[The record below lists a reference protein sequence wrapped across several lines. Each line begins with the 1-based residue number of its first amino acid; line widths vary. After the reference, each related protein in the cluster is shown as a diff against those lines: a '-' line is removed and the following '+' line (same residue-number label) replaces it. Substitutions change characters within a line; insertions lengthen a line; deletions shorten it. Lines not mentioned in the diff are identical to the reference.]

1 MTAGTAF
8 KRTFQTNMINR
19 DKELVVGTQKRR
31 KKKTPVITNDTI
43 EVKKIEREKYICIK
57 IKTNKFTNYR
67 YKAWNAS
74 PG

>member
-1 MTAGTAF
+1 LSP
-8 KRTFQTNMINR
+8 KKDER
-19 DKELVVGTQKRR
+19 
-31 KKKTPVITNDTI
+31 KKTPVITNETI
-43 EVKKIEREKYICIK
+43 EVKKIEGEKYICIK

>member
-1 MTAGTAF
+1 LAP
-8 KRTFQTNMINR
+8 KKDER
-19 DKELVVGTQKRR
+19 
-31 KKKTPVITNDTI
+31 KKTPVITNDTI